1 MIVLAGP
8 AWAIGI
14 GLIAVAMAALTLALV
29 IITTRHVL
37 REDAGLLRQARPTA
51 WWGGPRS
58 LVRDGLLVAV
68 AVAGVIWIGQRGAT
82 EAAGSST
89 NGVTSASALAG
100 VDPLLVLVPTIVA
113 LTGGL
118 IAWRC
123 YLPIVRVLSAVAAAY
138 RGFVPVHALRGPSR
152 GGGSLQVPLVIL
164 VVTLA
169 IGVFST
175 IVLASLQRQ
184 QDLVAWMAVGAEYRI
199 DSATRDNLPLGVAD
213 VPGVESAAEVILRD
227 GFLAGGSVR
236 AMPVVAEALDAEA
249 YRRVVAGT
257 PADGLLPEAFTSTAW
272 DGSAGTTPETAIP
285 AILVGQAARRPA
297 LKVGELFELSGLGK
311 AAHFRVAGIAAE
323 FPGAGSPQGTVIV
336 PAGAVRAADPTHAFA
351 PNQIFVRASPAMGAA
366 MREGT
371 VGRFGAPNVALA
383 SRADVRAG
391 LESDPLVRDTSTGF
405 LLAFGVALAFAA
417 LVVAAAVVGDVAARH
432 GEIALLRA
440 LGTRP
445 RQVLGVIVVEQG
457 TVVITA
463 VLGGLALGCLMGLI
477 AVPSLGLD
485 QFVRPGQIVEA
496 TIEWPVVS
504 GVAIAQAALAL
515 MVMLAAT
522 LVARRRDPVPAM
534 MRDA

>member
-1 MIVLAGP
+1 
-8 AWAIGI
+8 
-14 GLIAVAMAALTLALV
+14 
-29 IITTRHVL
+29 
-37 REDAGLLRQARPTA
+37 
-51 WWGGPRS
+51 
-58 LVRDGLLVAV
+58 
-68 AVAGVIWIGQRGAT
+68 
-82 EAAGSST
+82 
-89 NGVTSASALAG
+89 
-100 VDPLLVLVPTIVA
+100 VPTIVA

-123 YLPIVRVLSAVAAAY
+123 YLPIVRVLSAVAAVY

-152 GGGSLQVPLVIL
+152 GGGALQVPLVIL

-169 IGVFST
+169 VGVFST

-213 VPGVESAAEVILRD
+213 VPGVEAAAEVILRD

-249 YRRVVAGT
+249 YGRVVAGT

-297 LKVGELFELSGLGK
+297 LSVGQPFELSGLGR
-311 AAHFRVAGIAAE
+311 ASHFRVAAVEAE
-323 FPGAGSPQGTVIV
+323 FPGAASPAGTVIV
-336 PAGAVRAADPTHAFA
+336 PAAAIRAADPTHDFA
-351 PNQIFVRASPAMGAA
+351 PNQIFVRAAPALGAK
-366 MREGT
+366 MRDGT

-457 TVVITA
+457 TVVVTA
-463 VLGGLALGCLMGLI
+463 VIGGLALGCLMGVI

-504 GVAIAQAALAL
+504 SVAIAQAALAL

-522 LVARRRDPVPAM
+522 VVARRRDPVPAM